1 MPFVK
6 RSLAAGRARLR
17 LWSGLAGGVVV
28 CMTAAAA
35 WAGHGF
41 MSSFGAIEWLPE
53 PGRTPDSAWYA
64 LDSWEE
70 EGRLWHAHD
79 AARQT
84 PLYLS
89 FAREK
94 LAEVEAMVKAENAAA
109 ANMAADRYQ
118 DYMTRAGRLIAALDP
133 DGSDREEL
141 AEAAATDLLEHQY
154 ILAILYE
161 ELPVGSRGIIPL
173 LLRAAQ
179 TCYGDIS
186 RLLSPKKKG
195 ALFFKEEEVR
205 WNVHMVLRADEE
217 AGPGAPGG
225 AER

>member
-1 MPFVK
+1 MV
-6 RSLAAGRARLR
+6 
-17 LWSGLAGGVVV
+17 
-28 CMTAAAA
+28 AAA

-41 MSSFGAIEWLPE
+41 MSSFGTIEWLPE

-70 EGRLWHAHD
+70 EGRLWRAQD

-94 LAEVEAMVKAENAAA
+94 LAELEAMIKAENAAA
-109 ANMAADRYQ
+109 AHIAADRYR
-118 DYMTRAGRLIAALDP
+118 DYMARAGRLITALDP
-133 DGSDREEL
+133 AASDKEEL
-141 AEAAATDLLEHQY
+141 AAAAATALLEHQY
-154 ILAILYE
+154 ILAFVYE
-161 ELPVGSRGIIPL
+161 ELPVGSRGIVPV

-179 TCYGDIS
+179 NYYGDIS
-186 RLLSPKKKG
+186 PLLSPKKKG

-205 WNVHMVLRADEE
+205 WNVQMVLRADEE
-217 AGPGAPGG
+217 ASPGALGG
-225 AER
+225 AGR